1 MQRLELSAIWALLA
15 AFDEPLPINP
25 VFEGAFVKG
34 IDALSW
40 MSNNT
45 AKLHL
50 TPQPDKAAVELP
62 QCWSFFS
69 TANYGKQTKVP
80 QENIP
85 NATAERVKRDM
96 LKGVETALALQFKSP
111 FYTKLQLW
119 GAALPTNTPS
129 VPCIFDPHGRA
140 GICGDWLIG
149 SSVQAAVLS
158 GVSLADHVSKPDG
171 SFIIINDHCIG
182 TLIHTSLF
190 PSTIEQ
196 IANYFKDGRGVADE
210 HAIGLHSTFQSI
222 HGHEIGQ
229 FP

>member
-1 MQRLELSAIWALLA
+1 MDLLQKLDLSAIWALLA
-15 AFDEPLPINP
+15 AFDEPLPMNP

-45 AKLHL
+45 AKFHL
-50 TPQPDKAAVELP
+50 TPQPDKAAVESLS

-69 TANYGKQTKVP
+69 TANYGRQTKVP

-96 LKGVETALALQFKSP
+96 LKGVETALGSQFKPP

-129 VPCIFDPHGRA
+129 TPCIFDPRGRA
-140 GICGDWLIG
+140 GICGDWLTG
-149 SSVQAAVLS
+149 SSVQEAVLS
-158 GVSLADHVSKPDG
+158 GVSLGDHVSRLNDN
-171 SFIIINDHCIG
+171 FIDI
-182 TLIHTSLF
+182 L
-190 PSTIEQ
+190 
-196 IANYFKDGRGVADE
+196 NY
-210 HAIGLHSTFQSI
+210 
-222 HGHEIGQ
+222 
-229 FP
+229 